1 MGVWVMQRGSK
12 WEKEQQHKSERG
24 GKERYGAD
32 YDGGGGMR
40 ECGGEKLEESKM
52 KRDKCGREKWG
63 KQLGVEKQWEDVK
76 LKKNIKRKR
85 FRGW

>member
-1 MGVWVMQRGSK
+1 
-12 WEKEQQHKSERG
+12 
-24 GKERYGAD
+24 
-32 YDGGGGMR
+32 MR

-52 KRDKCGREKWG
+52 KRDKWGREKWG

>member
-1 MGVWVMQRGSK
+1 
-12 WEKEQQHKSERG
+12 
-24 GKERYGAD
+24 
-32 YDGGGGMR
+32 MR